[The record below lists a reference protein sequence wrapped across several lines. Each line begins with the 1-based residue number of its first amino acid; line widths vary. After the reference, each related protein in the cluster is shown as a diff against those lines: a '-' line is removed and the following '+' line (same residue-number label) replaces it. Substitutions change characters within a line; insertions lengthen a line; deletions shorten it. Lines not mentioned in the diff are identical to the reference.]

1 MRKWII
7 AASALLV
14 LCLVAF
20 VALLN
25 LNALIS
31 RNKDYLLAQAEQA
44 LGRKVSVGDAELTI
58 FVGIGV
64 RLTNFVLADDPAYSS
79 EDFVRA
85 KDMQINVELWP
96 LLRKEF
102 QVKRIILHEP
112 VIRLIRNVNG
122 DFNFATLGKRE
133 KEEKVR
139 EEVKKEKKPP
149 AAKDSTAALFVSLV
163 DISSGDLR
171 FRDLKDGAD
180 LRLQQIDLK
189 LSDLD
194 FDKPVN
200 AELAAALFS
209 AKQNLKVKARI
220 GPFHPGGDVGQLAL
234 DGQVQADPLDLG
246 KLMAAAPKVRSALP
260 KDMDLAGVFRVKEL
274 KFKGTPQKLAFK
286 AELEG
291 TEGVIR
297 FGKSFHKESGIPLAV
312 STDGQ
317 YANNTVFVRHTEL
330 KLHTLVL
337 ESKGEVRL
345 GGAPELN
352 LNFNSK
358 PASLGG
364 WEKILPALAA
374 YQLAGE
380 MQVNATVRGRVGKGA
395 VPQVLGTLSLVGA
408 SAKPPQFS
416 QPIRDLNT
424 KINFTGAKAEVKETT
439 LTLGR
444 SRIRVTAAIEKF
456 SPLALSYKISTRE
469 LWPADFQADLSEE
482 RKADVVKNLTSEGQ
496 LAVQEGRLAFQGK
509 LLSGQGTLYKV
520 GYKNL
525 DASLSVANQVAT
537 IRNLRV
543 TAMSGAIQGDG
554 EYAFK
559 DPAPQF
565 SFASKMQGVD
575 LKELYGA
582 LSPKAEKDIRGRLN
596 GEMKISGS
604 GQKWDELKQSLRGQG
619 EAEVIQGALLNFNLA
634 DGAMSGIAGMPGLA
648 NMINPRIRK
657 KYPETFEAKDTE
669 FKEMKAQFDLADGR
683 VNVKNLRIAA
693 TDYSAQGNG
702 WVELERKVN
711 FRATLAF
718 SQRLS
723 ADIGDSAREMKYLF
737 NTQNQI
743 EIPFT
748 ISGKLPKVKPKP
760 DMNRLGRMVQ
770 KGFLGRGPGDVRG
783 RNPDPTEPA
792 SPGEPAPTESKRRK
806 RSSTEDAIRK
816 GLEGFFKR

>member
-14 LCLVAF
+14 LCIVAF
-20 VALLN
+20 VAVLN
-25 LNALIS
+25 LNSLVR

-44 LGRKVSVGDAELTI
+44 LGRKVSVGEAELTI
-58 FVGIGV
+58 FDGIGV
-64 RLTNFVLADDPAYSS
+64 RLINFALADDPAYSS

-85 KDMQINVELWP
+85 RDMQINVALWP
-96 LLRKEF
+96 LFRKEF

-112 VIRLIRNVNG
+112 VIRLIRNANG
-122 DFNFATLGKRE
+122 DFNFATLGKKE
-133 KEEKVR
+133 KQEKVR
-139 EEVKKEKKPP
+139 GEVKKEIKPP
-149 AAKDSTAALFVSLV
+149 AEKDSTAALFVSLV
-163 DISSGDLR
+163 DISRGDLH

-194 FDKPVN
+194 FDKPVS

-209 AKQNLKVKARI
+209 AKQNLKVKARV
-220 GPFHPGGDVGQLAL
+220 GPFQTGGEVSQLAL

-246 KLMAAAPKVRSALP
+246 KLLAAAPRLGSALP
-260 KDMDLAGVFRVKEL
+260 KGVELAGVFRVKEL

-286 AELEG
+286 GELEG
-291 TEGVIR
+291 TDGIVRI
-297 FGKSFHKESGIPLAV
+297 GKSFRKESGIPFAV
-312 STDGQ
+312 SSDGQ
-317 YANNTVFVRHTEL
+317 YANNTVFVRHTEV
-330 KLHTLVL
+330 KLHSLAL
-337 ESKGEVRL
+337 ETKGEVRL

-380 MQVNATVRGRVGKGA
+380 MQINATVRGRVGQGA
-395 VPQVLGTLSLVGA
+395 APQVLGTLSLVGA
-408 SAKPPQFS
+408 SVKPPQFFK
-416 QPIRDLNT
+416 PVKDLNT
-424 KINFTGAKAEVKETT
+424 KINFTGAKAEVKDTT

-444 SRIRVTAAIEKF
+444 SRLRLAAVIEKF
-456 SPLALSYKISTRE
+456 SPLTLSYKISTPE
-469 LWPADFQADLSEE
+469 LWPADYQAGLSEE
-482 RKADVVKNLTSEGQ
+482 RNTDVIKNLTSEGQ
-496 LAVQEGRLAFQGK
+496 LAVQDSGVSFQGK
-509 LLSGQGTLYKV
+509 LNSGQGTLYKV

-525 DASLSVANQVAT
+525 EANLSVANRVAT
-537 IRNLRV
+537 IRSLRV
-543 TAMSGAIQGDG
+543 TALNGSVQGEG

-575 LKELYGA
+575 LKELYAA
-582 LSPKAEKDIRGRLN
+582 LSPKAERDIRGKLN

-619 EAEVIQGALLNFNLA
+619 EAEVVQGALLNFNLA
-634 DGAMSGIAGMPGLA
+634 DGAMSGITGMPGLA
-648 NMINPRIRK
+648 NMINPRLRK
-657 KYPETFEAKDTE
+657 KYPETFAAKDTE
-669 FKEMKAQFDLADGR
+669 FKEMKAQFDLSDGR
-683 VNVKNLRIAA
+683 VNVKNLSIAA
-693 TDYSAQGNG
+693 ADYSVQGNG
-702 WVELERKVN
+702 WVELERRVN

-723 ADIGDSAREMKYLF
+723 ADIGDSARETKYLF

-748 ISGKLPKVKPKP
+748 ISGKLPNVKPKP
-760 DMNRLGRMVQ
+760 DMNLLGRMVQ
-770 KGFLGRGPGDVRG
+770 KGFLRRGTEELQR
-783 RNPDPTEPA
+783 RFFEPTEPA
-792 SPGEPAPTESKRRK
+792 SPGEPAPPASKKRK

-816 GLEGFFKR
+816 GLEGLFKR

>member
-14 LCLVAF
+14 LCIVAF
-20 VALLN
+20 VAVLN
-25 LNALIS
+25 LNSLVR

-44 LGRKVSVGDAELTI
+44 LGRKVSVGEAELTI
-58 FVGIGV
+58 FDGIGV
-64 RLTNFVLADDPAYSS
+64 RLINFALADDPAYSS

-85 KDMQINVELWP
+85 RDMQINVALWP
-96 LLRKEF
+96 LFRKEF

-112 VIRLIRNVNG
+112 VIRLIRNANG
-122 DFNFATLGKRE
+122 DFNFATLGKKE
-133 KEEKVR
+133 KQEKVR
-139 EEVKKEKKPP
+139 GEVKKEIKPP
-149 AAKDSTAALFVSLV
+149 AEKDSTAALFVSLV
-163 DISSGDLR
+163 DISRGDLH

-194 FDKPVN
+194 FDKPVS

-209 AKQNLKVKARI
+209 AKQNLKVKARV
-220 GPFHPGGDVGQLAL
+220 GPFQTGGEVSQLAL

-246 KLMAAAPKVRSALP
+246 KLLAAAPRLGSALP
-260 KDMDLAGVFRVKEL
+260 KGVELAGVFRVKEL

-286 AELEG
+286 GELEG
-291 TEGVIR
+291 TDGIVRI
-297 FGKSFHKESGIPLAV
+297 GKSFRKESGIPFAV
-312 STDGQ
+312 SSDGQ
-317 YANNTVFVRHTEL
+317 YANNTVFVRHTEV
-330 KLHTLVL
+330 KLHSLAL
-337 ESKGEVRL
+337 ETKGEVRL

-380 MQVNATVRGRVGKGA
+380 MQINATVRGRVGQGA
-395 VPQVLGTLSLVGA
+395 APQVLGTLSLVGA
-408 SAKPPQFS
+408 SVKPPQFFK
-416 QPIRDLNT
+416 PVKDLNT
-424 KINFTGAKAEVKETT
+424 KINFTGAKAEVKDTT

-444 SRIRVTAAIEKF
+444 SRLRLAAVIEKF
-456 SPLALSYKISTRE
+456 SPLTLSYKISTPE
-469 LWPADFQADLSEE
+469 LWPADYQAGLSEE
-482 RKADVVKNLTSEGQ
+482 RNTDVIKNLTSEGQ
-496 LAVQEGRLAFQGK
+496 LAVQDSGVSFQGK
-509 LLSGQGTLYKV
+509 LNSGQGTLYKV

-525 DASLSVANQVAT
+525 EANLSVANRVAT
-537 IRNLRV
+537 IRSLRV
-543 TAMSGAIQGDG
+543 TALNGSVQGEG

-575 LKELYGA
+575 LKELYAA
-582 LSPKAEKDIRGRLN
+582 LSPKAERDIRGKLN

-619 EAEVIQGALLNFNLA
+619 EAEVVQGALLNFNLA
-634 DGAMSGIAGMPGLA
+634 DGAMSGITGMPGLA
-648 NMINPRIRK
+648 NMINPRLRK
-657 KYPETFEAKDTE
+657 KYPETFAAKDTE
-669 FKEMKAQFDLADGR
+669 FKEMKAQFDLSDGR
-683 VNVKNLRIAA
+683 VNVKNLSIAA
-693 TDYSAQGNG
+693 ADYSVQGNG
-702 WVELERKVN
+702 WVELERRVN

-723 ADIGDSAREMKYLF
+723 ADIGDSARETKYLF

-748 ISGKLPKVKPKP
+748 ISGKLPNVKPKP
-760 DMNRLGRMVQ
+760 DMNLLARHGRIAAPFLRAHGTCFSWRARAPGLQEAQAKLHGRCHPQGLGRTLQ
-770 KGFLGRGPGDVRG
+770 TLAGC
-783 RNPDPTEPA
+783 
-792 SPGEPAPTESKRRK
+792 
-806 RSSTEDAIRK
+806 
-816 GLEGFFKR
+816 

>member
-14 LCLVAF
+14 LCIVAF
-20 VALLN
+20 VAVLN
-25 LNALIS
+25 LNSLVR

-44 LGRKVSVGDAELTI
+44 LGRKVSVGEAELTI
-58 FVGIGV
+58 FDGIGV
-64 RLTNFVLADDPAYSS
+64 RLTNFALADDPAYSS

-85 KDMQINVELWP
+85 KDMQINVALWP
-96 LLRKEF
+96 LFRKEF

-112 VIRLIRNVNG
+112 VIRLIRNANG
-122 DFNFATLGKRE
+122 DFNFATLGKKE
-133 KEEKVR
+133 KQEKVR
-139 EEVKKEKKPP
+139 GEVKKEIKPP
-149 AAKDSTAALFVSLV
+149 AEKDSTAALFVSLV
-163 DISSGDLR
+163 DISRGDLH

-194 FDKPVN
+194 FDKPVS

-209 AKQNLKVKARI
+209 AKQNLKVKARF
-220 GPFHPGGDVGQLAL
+220 GPFQTGGEVSQLAL

-246 KLMAAAPKVRSALP
+246 KLLAAAPRLRSALP
-260 KDMDLAGVFRVKEL
+260 KEVELAGVFRVKEL

-286 AELEG
+286 GELEG
-291 TEGVIR
+291 TDGIVRI
-297 FGKSFHKESGIPLAV
+297 GKSFRKESGIPFAV
-312 STDGQ
+312 SSDGQ
-317 YANNTVFVRHTEL
+317 YANNTVFVRHTEV
-330 KLHTLVL
+330 KLHSLAL
-337 ESKGEVRL
+337 ETKGEVRL

-364 WEKILPALAA
+364 WEKILPALAE

-380 MQVNATVRGRVGKGA
+380 MQINATVRGRVGQGA
-395 VPQVLGTLSLVGA
+395 APQVLGTLSLVGA
-408 SAKPPQFS
+408 SVKPPQFFK
-416 QPIRDLNT
+416 PVKDLNT
-424 KINFTGAKAEVKETT
+424 KINFTGAKAEVKDTT

-444 SRIRVTAAIEKF
+444 SRLRLAAVIEKF
-456 SPLALSYKISTRE
+456 SPLTLSYKISTPE
-469 LWPADFQADLSEE
+469 LWPADYQAGLSEE
-482 RKADVVKNLTSEGQ
+482 RNTDVIKNLTSEGQ
-496 LAVQEGRLAFQGK
+496 LAVQDSGVSFQGK
-509 LLSGQGTLYKV
+509 LNSGQGTLYKV
-520 GYKNL
+520 GYKNFE
-525 DASLSVANQVAT
+525 ANLSVANRVAT
-537 IRNLRV
+537 IRSLRV
-543 TAMSGAIQGDG
+543 TALNGSVQGEG

-575 LKELYGA
+575 LKELYAA
-582 LSPKAEKDIRGRLN
+582 LSPKAERDIRGKLN

-604 GQKWDELKQSLRGQG
+604 GQKWEELKQSMRGQG

-634 DGAMSGIAGMPGLA
+634 DGAMSGITGMPGLA
-648 NMINPRIRK
+648 NMINPRLRK
-657 KYPETFEAKDTE
+657 KYPETFAAKDTE
-669 FKEMKAQFDLADGR
+669 FKEMKAQFDLSDGR
-683 VNVKNLRIAA
+683 VNVKNLSIAA
-693 TDYSAQGNG
+693 ADYSVQGNG
-702 WVELERKVN
+702 WVELERRVN

-748 ISGKLPKVKPKP
+748 ISGKLPNVKPKP
-760 DMNRLGRMVQ
+760 DMNLLGRMVQ
-770 KGFLGRGPGDVRG
+770 KGFLRRGTEELQR
-783 RNPDPTEPA
+783 RYFEPTEPA
-792 SPGEPAPTESKRRK
+792 SPGEPAPPNSKKRK

-816 GLEGFFKR
+816 GLEGLFKR

>member
-7 AASALLV
+7 AASVLLAL
-14 LCLVAF
+14 CIVAF

-25 LNALIS
+25 LNALIR

-44 LGRKVSVGDAELTI
+44 LGRKVSVGEAELTI
-58 FVGIGV
+58 FDGIGV
-64 RLTNFVLADDPAYSS
+64 RLTNFALADDPGYSS

-96 LLRKEF
+96 LFRKEF
-102 QVKRIILHEP
+102 QIKRIILHEP

-122 DFNFATLGKRE
+122 DFNFATLGQKE

-139 EEVKKEKKPP
+139 GEVKKEKKPP
-149 AAKDSTAALFVSLV
+149 AAKDSTGALFVSLV
-163 DISSGDLR
+163 DISSGDLH

-194 FDKPVN
+194 FDKPVS

-220 GPFHPGGDVGQLAL
+220 GPFHPGSEVGQLVL
-234 DGQVQADPLDLG
+234 EGQVQADPLDLG

-260 KDMDLAGVFRVKEL
+260 KDLELAGVFRVKEL
-274 KFKGTPQKLAFK
+274 KFKGTAQKLAFK

-291 TEGVIR
+291 TDGVIR
-297 FGKSFHKESGIPLAV
+297 FGKSFHKESGIPFTL
-312 STDGQ
+312 SSDGQ

-330 KLHTLVL
+330 KLHTLAL
-337 ESKGEVRL
+337 ETKGEVRL

-358 PASLGG
+358 PAALGG

-380 MQVNATVRGRVGKGA
+380 MQVNATVRGRVGQGA
-395 VPQVLGTLSLVGA
+395 APQVLGTLSLVGA

-424 KINFTGAKAEVKETT
+424 KINFSGAKAEVKDTA

-444 SRIRVTAAIEKF
+444 SRLRLAAVIEKF
-456 SPLALSYKISTRE
+456 SPLTLSYKISTPE
-469 LWPADFQADLSEE
+469 LWPADYQADLSDD

-496 LAVQEGRLAFQGK
+496 LAVHDGGVSFQGK
-509 LLSGQGTLYKV
+509 LNSGQGTLYKISF
-520 GYKNL
+520 KNL
-525 DASLSVANQVAT
+525 EANLSVANRVAT
-537 IRNLRV
+537 IRSLRV
-543 TAMSGAIQGDG
+543 TALSGSVQGEG

-559 DPAPQF
+559 DAAPQF
-565 SFASKMQGVD
+565 SFASKMQDVD
-575 LKELYGA
+575 LKELYAA
-582 LSPKAEKDIRGRLN
+582 LSPKAERDIRGKLN
-596 GEMKISGS
+596 GEIKVSGS
-604 GQKWDELKQSLRGQG
+604 GQKWAELKQSLRGQG
-619 EAEVIQGALLNFNLA
+619 EAEVVQGALLNFNLA
-634 DGAMSGIAGMPGLA
+634 DGAMSGIAGMPGLG
-648 NMINPRIRK
+648 NMINPRLRK

-669 FKEMKAQFDLADGR
+669 FKEMKAVFDLADGR
-683 VNVKNLRIAA
+683 INVKTLRIAA
-693 TDYSAQGNG
+693 ADYSTQGNG
-702 WVELERKVN
+702 WVDLERKIN
-711 FRATLAF
+711 FRSTLLF

-723 ADIGDSAREMKYLF
+723 ADIGDSAREMKFLF
-737 NTQNQI
+737 NPQNQI

-748 ISGKLPKVKPKP
+748 VSGKLPNVKPKP
-760 DMNRLGRMVQ
+760 DMNSLGRMVQ
-770 KGFLGRGPGDVRG
+770 KGFMRRGAEDVQR
-783 RNPDPTEPA
+783 RNPDAAEPA
-792 SPGEPAPTESKRRK
+792 SPDEPAPPDSKKRK
-806 RSSTEDAIRK
+806 RGSTEDAIRK

>member
-7 AASALLV
+7 AASALLA
-14 LCLVAF
+14 LCIVAV

-25 LNALIS
+25 LNALIR

-44 LGRKVSVGDAELTI
+44 LGRKVSVGEAELTI
-58 FVGIGV
+58 FDGIGV
-64 RLTNFVLADDPAYSS
+64 RLTNFALADDPAYSS

-96 LLRKEF
+96 LFRKEF

-112 VIRLIRNVNG
+112 VIRLIRNANG
-122 DFNFATLGKRE
+122 DFNFATLGKKE
-133 KEEKVR
+133 KQEKVR
-139 EEVKKEKKPP
+139 GEVKKEIKPP
-149 AAKDSTAALFVSLV
+149 AEKDSTAALFVSLV
-163 DISSGDLR
+163 DISRGDLH

-194 FDKPVN
+194 FDKPVS

-209 AKQNLKVKARI
+209 AKQNLKAKARI
-220 GPFHPGGDVGQLAL
+220 GPFQTGGEVSQLAL

-246 KLMAAAPKVRSALP
+246 KLLAAAPRLRSALP
-260 KDMDLAGVFRVKEL
+260 KEVELAGVFRVKEL

-286 AELEG
+286 GELEG
-291 TEGVIR
+291 TDGIVRI
-297 FGKSFHKESGIPLAV
+297 GKSFRKESGIPFAV
-312 STDGQ
+312 SSDGQ
-317 YANNTVFVRHTEL
+317 YANNTVFVRHTEV
-330 KLHTLVL
+330 KLHSLAL
-337 ESKGEVRL
+337 ETKGEVRL

-364 WEKILPALAA
+364 WEKILPALAV

-380 MQVNATVRGRVGKGA
+380 MQINATVRGRVGQGA
-395 VPQVLGTLSLVGA
+395 APQVLGTLSLVGA
-408 SAKPPQFS
+408 SVKPPQFFK
-416 QPIRDLNT
+416 PVKDLNT
-424 KINFTGAKAEVKETT
+424 KINFTGAKAEVKDTT

-444 SRIRVTAAIEKF
+444 SRLRLAAVIEKF
-456 SPLALSYKISTRE
+456 SPLTLSYKISTPE
-469 LWPADFQADLSEE
+469 LWPADYQAGLSEE
-482 RKADVVKNLTSEGQ
+482 RNTDVIKNLTSEGQ
-496 LAVQEGRLAFQGK
+496 LAVQDSGVSFQGK
-509 LLSGQGTLYKV
+509 LNSGQGTLYKV
-520 GYKNL
+520 GYKNFE
-525 DASLSVANQVAT
+525 ANLSVANRVAT
-537 IRNLRV
+537 IRSLRV
-543 TAMSGAIQGDG
+543 TALNGSVQGEG

-575 LKELYGA
+575 LKELYAA
-582 LSPKAEKDIRGRLN
+582 LSPKAERDIRGKLN
-596 GEMKISGS
+596 GEMKISGR

-634 DGAMSGIAGMPGLA
+634 DGAMSGITGMPGLA
-648 NMINPRIRK
+648 NMINPRLRK
-657 KYPETFEAKDTE
+657 KYPETFAAKDTE
-669 FKEMKAQFDLADGR
+669 FKEMKAQFDLSDGR
-683 VNVKNLRIAA
+683 VNVKNLSIAA
-693 TDYSAQGNG
+693 ADYSVQGNG
-702 WVELERKVN
+702 WVELERRVN

-723 ADIGDSAREMKYLF
+723 ADIGDSARETKYLF

-748 ISGKLPKVKPKP
+748 ISGKLPNVKPKP
-760 DMNRLGRMVQ
+760 DMNLLGRMVQ
-770 KGFLGRGPGDVRG
+770 KGFLRRGTEELQR
-783 RNPDPTEPA
+783 RYFEPTEPA
-792 SPGEPAPTESKRRK
+792 SPGEPAPPASKKRK

-816 GLEGFFKR
+816 GLEGLFKR

>member
-14 LCLVAF
+14 LCIVAF
-20 VALLN
+20 VAVLN
-25 LNALIS
+25 LNSLVR

-44 LGRKVSVGDAELTI
+44 LGRKVSVGEAELTI
-58 FVGIGV
+58 FDGIGV
-64 RLTNFVLADDPAYSS
+64 RLINFALADDPAYSS

-85 KDMQINVELWP
+85 RDMQINVALWP
-96 LLRKEF
+96 LFRKEF

-112 VIRLIRNVNG
+112 VIRLIRNANG
-122 DFNFATLGKRE
+122 DFNFATLGKKE
-133 KEEKVR
+133 KQEKVR
-139 EEVKKEKKPP
+139 GEVKKEIKPP
-149 AAKDSTAALFVSLV
+149 AEKDSTAALFVSLV
-163 DISSGDLR
+163 DISRGDLH

-194 FDKPVN
+194 FDKPVS

-209 AKQNLKVKARI
+209 AKQNLKVKARV
-220 GPFHPGGDVGQLAL
+220 GPFQTGGEVSQLAL

-246 KLMAAAPKVRSALP
+246 KLLAAAPRLGSALP
-260 KDMDLAGVFRVKEL
+260 KGVELAGVFRVKEL

-286 AELEG
+286 GELEG
-291 TEGVIR
+291 TDGIVRI
-297 FGKSFHKESGIPLAV
+297 GKSFRKESGIPFAV
-312 STDGQ
+312 SSDGQ
-317 YANNTVFVRHTEL
+317 YANNTVFVRHTEV
-330 KLHTLVL
+330 KLHSLAL
-337 ESKGEVRL
+337 ETKGEVRL

-380 MQVNATVRGRVGKGA
+380 MQINATVRGRVGQGA
-395 VPQVLGTLSLVGA
+395 APQVLGTLSLVGA
-408 SAKPPQFS
+408 SVKPPQFFK
-416 QPIRDLNT
+416 PVKDLNT
-424 KINFTGAKAEVKETT
+424 KINFTGAKAEVKDTT

-444 SRIRVTAAIEKF
+444 SRLRLAAVIEKF
-456 SPLALSYKISTRE
+456 SPLTLSYKISTPE
-469 LWPADFQADLSEE
+469 LWPADYQAGLSEE
-482 RKADVVKNLTSEGQ
+482 RNTDVIKNLTSEGQ
-496 LAVQEGRLAFQGK
+496 LAVQDSGVSFQGK
-509 LLSGQGTLYKV
+509 LNSGQGTLYKV

-525 DASLSVANQVAT
+525 EANLSVANRVAT
-537 IRNLRV
+537 IRSLRV
-543 TAMSGAIQGDG
+543 TALNGSVQGEG

-575 LKELYGA
+575 LKELYAA
-582 LSPKAEKDIRGRLN
+582 LSPKAERDIRGKLN

-604 GQKWDELKQSLRGQG
+604 GQKWDELKRSLRGQG
-619 EAEVIQGALLNFNLA
+619 EAEVVQGALLNFNLA
-634 DGAMSGIAGMPGLA
+634 DGAMSGITGMPGLA
-648 NMINPRIRK
+648 NMINPRLRK
-657 KYPETFEAKDTE
+657 KYPETFAAKDTE
-669 FKEMKAQFDLADGR
+669 FKEMKAQFDLSDGR
-683 VNVKNLRIAA
+683 VNVKNLSIAA
-693 TDYSAQGNG
+693 ADYSVQGNG
-702 WVELERKVN
+702 WVELERRVN

-723 ADIGDSAREMKYLF
+723 ADIGDSARETKYLF

-748 ISGKLPKVKPKP
+748 ISGKLPNVKPKP
-760 DMNRLGRMVQ
+760 DMNLLGRMVQ
-770 KGFLGRGPGDVRG
+770 KGFLRRGTEELQR
-783 RNPDPTEPA
+783 RFFEPTEPA
-792 SPGEPAPTESKRRK
+792 SPGEPAPPASKKRK

-816 GLEGFFKR
+816 GLEGLFKR

>member
-14 LCLVAF
+14 LCIVAF
-20 VALLN
+20 VAVLN
-25 LNALIS
+25 LNSLVR

-44 LGRKVSVGDAELTI
+44 LGRKVSVGEAELTI
-58 FVGIGV
+58 FDGIGV
-64 RLTNFVLADDPAYSS
+64 RLINFALADDPAYSS

-85 KDMQINVELWP
+85 RDMQINVALWP
-96 LLRKEF
+96 LFRTEF

-112 VIRLIRNVNG
+112 VIRLIRNANG
-122 DFNFATLGKRE
+122 DFNFATLGKKE
-133 KEEKVR
+133 KQEKVR
-139 EEVKKEKKPP
+139 GEVKKEIKPP
-149 AAKDSTAALFVSLV
+149 AEKDSTAALFVSLV
-163 DISSGDLR
+163 DISRGDLH

-194 FDKPVN
+194 FDKPVS

-209 AKQNLKVKARI
+209 AKQNLKVKARV
-220 GPFHPGGDVGQLAL
+220 GPFQTGGEVSQLAL

-246 KLMAAAPKVRSALP
+246 KLLAAAPRLGSALP
-260 KDMDLAGVFRVKEL
+260 KGVELAGVCRVKEL

-286 AELEG
+286 GELEG
-291 TEGVIR
+291 TDGIVRI
-297 FGKSFHKESGIPLAV
+297 GKSFRKESGIPFAV
-312 STDGQ
+312 SSDGQ
-317 YANNTVFVRHTEL
+317 YANNTVFVRHTEV
-330 KLHTLVL
+330 KLHSLAL
-337 ESKGEVRL
+337 ETKGEVRL

-380 MQVNATVRGRVGKGA
+380 MQINATVRGRVGQGA
-395 VPQVLGTLSLVGA
+395 APQVLGTLSLVGA
-408 SAKPPQFS
+408 SVKPPQFFK
-416 QPIRDLNT
+416 PVKDLNT
-424 KINFTGAKAEVKETT
+424 KINFTGAKAEVKDTT

-444 SRIRVTAAIEKF
+444 SRLRLAAVIEKF
-456 SPLALSYKISTRE
+456 SPLTLSYKISTPE
-469 LWPADFQADLSEE
+469 LWPADYQAGLSEE
-482 RKADVVKNLTSEGQ
+482 RNTDVIKNLTSEGQ
-496 LAVQEGRLAFQGK
+496 LAVQDSGVSFQGK
-509 LLSGQGTLYKV
+509 LNSGQGTLYKV

-525 DASLSVANQVAT
+525 EANLSVANRVAT
-537 IRNLRV
+537 IRSLRV
-543 TAMSGAIQGDG
+543 TALNGSVQGEG

-575 LKELYGA
+575 LKELYAA
-582 LSPKAEKDIRGRLN
+582 LSPKAERDIRGKLN

-619 EAEVIQGALLNFNLA
+619 EAEVVQGALLNFNLA
-634 DGAMSGIAGMPGLA
+634 DGAMSGITGMPGLA
-648 NMINPRIRK
+648 NMINPRLRK
-657 KYPETFEAKDTE
+657 KYPETFAAKDTE
-669 FKEMKAQFDLADGR
+669 FKEMKAQFDLSDGR
-683 VNVKNLRIAA
+683 VNVKNLSIAA
-693 TDYSAQGNG
+693 ADYSVQGNG
-702 WVELERKVN
+702 WVELERRVN

-723 ADIGDSAREMKYLF
+723 ADIGDSARETKYLF

-748 ISGKLPKVKPKP
+748 ISGKLPNVKPKP
-760 DMNRLGRMVQ
+760 DMNLLGRMVQ
-770 KGFLGRGPGDVRG
+770 KGFLRRGTEELQR
-783 RNPDPTEPA
+783 RFFEPTEPA
-792 SPGEPAPTESKRRK
+792 SPDEPAPPASKKRK

-816 GLEGFFKR
+816 GLEGLFKR

>member
-14 LCLVAF
+14 LCIVAF
-20 VALLN
+20 VAVLN
-25 LNALIS
+25 LNSLVR

-44 LGRKVSVGDAELTI
+44 LGRKVSVGEAELTI
-58 FVGIGV
+58 FDGIGV
-64 RLTNFVLADDPAYSS
+64 RLTNFALADDPAYSS

-85 KDMQINVELWP
+85 KDMQINVALWP
-96 LLRKEF
+96 LFRKEF

-112 VIRLIRNVNG
+112 VIRLIRNANG
-122 DFNFATLGKRE
+122 DFNFATLGKKE
-133 KEEKVR
+133 KQEKVR
-139 EEVKKEKKPP
+139 GEVKKEIKPP
-149 AAKDSTAALFVSLV
+149 AEKDSTAALFVSLV
-163 DISSGDLR
+163 DISRGDLH

-194 FDKPVN
+194 FDKPVS

-209 AKQNLKVKARI
+209 AKQNLKVKARF
-220 GPFHPGGDVGQLAL
+220 GPFQTGGEVSQLAL

-246 KLMAAAPKVRSALP
+246 KLLAAAPRLRSALP
-260 KDMDLAGVFRVKEL
+260 KEVELAGVFRVKEL

-286 AELEG
+286 GELEG
-291 TEGVIR
+291 TDGIVRI
-297 FGKSFHKESGIPLAV
+297 GKSFRKESGIPFAV
-312 STDGQ
+312 SSDGQ
-317 YANNTVFVRHTEL
+317 YANNTVFVRHTEV
-330 KLHTLVL
+330 KLHSLAL
-337 ESKGEVRL
+337 ETKGEVRF

-380 MQVNATVRGRVGKGA
+380 MQINATVRGRVGQGA
-395 VPQVLGTLSLVGA
+395 APQVLGTLSLVGA
-408 SAKPPQFS
+408 SVKPPQFFK
-416 QPIRDLNT
+416 PVKDLNT
-424 KINFTGAKAEVKETT
+424 KINFTGAKAEVKDTT

-444 SRIRVTAAIEKF
+444 SRLRLAAVIEKF
-456 SPLALSYKISTRE
+456 SPLTLSYKISTPE
-469 LWPADFQADLSEE
+469 LWPADYQAGLSEE
-482 RKADVVKNLTSEGQ
+482 RNTDVIKNLTSEGQ
-496 LAVQEGRLAFQGK
+496 LAVQDSGVSFQGK
-509 LLSGQGTLYKV
+509 LNSGQGTLYKV
-520 GYKNL
+520 GYKNFE
-525 DASLSVANQVAT
+525 ANLSVANRVAT
-537 IRNLRV
+537 IRSLRV
-543 TAMSGAIQGDG
+543 TALNGSVQGEG

-575 LKELYGA
+575 LKELYAA
-582 LSPKAEKDIRGRLN
+582 LSPKAERDIRGKLN

-604 GQKWDELKQSLRGQG
+604 GQKWEELKQSMRGQG
-619 EAEVIQGALLNFNLA
+619 EAEVVQGALLNFNLA
-634 DGAMSGIAGMPGLA
+634 DGAMSGITGMPGLA
-648 NMINPRIRK
+648 NMINPRLRK
-657 KYPETFEAKDTE
+657 KYPETFAAKDTE
-669 FKEMKAQFDLADGR
+669 FKEMKAQFDLSDGR
-683 VNVKNLRIAA
+683 VNVKNLSIAA
-693 TDYSAQGNG
+693 ADYSVQGNG
-702 WVELERKVN
+702 WVELERRVN

-748 ISGKLPKVKPKP
+748 ISGKLPNVKPKP
-760 DMNRLGRMVQ
+760 DMNLLGRMVQ
-770 KGFLGRGPGDVRG
+770 KGFLRRGTEELQR
-783 RNPDPTEPA
+783 RYFEPTEPA
-792 SPGEPAPTESKRRK
+792 SPGEPAPPNSKKRK

-816 GLEGFFKR
+816 GLEGLFKR